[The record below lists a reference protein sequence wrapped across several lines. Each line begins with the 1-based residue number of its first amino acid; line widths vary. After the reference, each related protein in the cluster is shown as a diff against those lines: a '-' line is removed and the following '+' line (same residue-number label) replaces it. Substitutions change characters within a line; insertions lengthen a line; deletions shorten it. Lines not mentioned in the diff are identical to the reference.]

1 MDQPPAPQQPFDYRS
16 EGEHVTDPM
25 QITALLKKVKDSRTL
40 IQVTLPGQQATEYNS
55 ALLDIHP
62 EQGYLLLDELTPA
75 EGHQLLTAQSKL
87 TATIRLRGVDMRF
100 TSTVQEI
107 GGQAGIAFY
116 RVVFPQRLYYR
127 QRRSNYRVKLGMGL
141 LIPFN
146 IARADGKPYEGRL
159 DDISLGGLGA
169 ELKQHTPF
177 DRGDLLPTCAIQL
190 PSGDKIDCEIEVRY
204 ISKDEQHNK
213 FHLGARFVK
222 LDRTHKH
229 TLQRFV
235 AEAERELLRRKPKE

>member
-1 MDQPPAPQQPFDYRS
+1 MDQPPAPQQSHDYRS
-16 EGEHVTDPM
+16 EGENVTDPM
-25 QITALLKKVKDSRTL
+25 QIAALLKKVKDSRTL
-40 IQVTLPGQQATEYNS
+40 IQVTLPGQDTEYNS

-75 EGHQLLTAQSKL
+75 EGHQSITTQSKL

-100 TSTVQEI
+100 TGTVQEI

-116 RVVFPQRLYYR
+116 RVAFPQSLYYR
-127 QRRSNYRVKLGMGL
+127 QRRSFYRVKLGMGL

-159 DDISLGGLGA
+159 DDISLGGIGA
-169 ELKQHTPF
+169 ELKQLTPF
-177 DRGDLLPTCAIQL
+177 NQGDLLPACAIQL
-190 PSGDKIDCEIEVRY
+190 PNGEKIECEIEVRY
-204 ISKDEQHNK
+204 ISKDEQHK
-213 FHLGARFVK
+213 RFHLGACFVN
-222 LDRTHKH
+222 LDRTRKH

-235 AEAERELLRRKPKE
+235 AEAERELMRRKPKE